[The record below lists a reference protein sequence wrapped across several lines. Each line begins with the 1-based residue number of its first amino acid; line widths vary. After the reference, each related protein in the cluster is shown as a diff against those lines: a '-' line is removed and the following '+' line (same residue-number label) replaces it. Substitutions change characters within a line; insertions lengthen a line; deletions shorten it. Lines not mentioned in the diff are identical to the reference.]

1 MQNTYKDEKVA
12 HTFCWLKLLQMESN
26 NNWWVITMV
35 SKTETVKKIGKE
47 IGSQFLSFLLD
58 QFRVQFLIELDG
70 LIIF

>member
-1 MQNTYKDEKVA
+1 MGYNYGFK
-12 HTFCWLKLLQMESN
+12 
-26 NNWWVITMV
+26 NWN
-35 SKTETVKKIGKE
+35 SQKIGKE